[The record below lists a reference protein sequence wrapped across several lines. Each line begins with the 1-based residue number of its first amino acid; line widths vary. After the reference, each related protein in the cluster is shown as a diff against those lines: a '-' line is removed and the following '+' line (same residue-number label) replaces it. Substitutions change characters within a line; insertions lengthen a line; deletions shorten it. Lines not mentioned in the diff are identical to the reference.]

1 MAQFSLDVG
10 AFSTKLK
17 IGREP
22 VVVSPSLAAYDLE
35 RGVVTAIGKEA
46 LDTALKTGSRA
57 KLFRLMDGG
66 APAEP
71 RVLSGYLKALLKS
84 VGIKSFGRAP
94 VTVAT
99 TGGASDLDVKSLL
112 AAVEEA
118 GGKRCVPVSS
128 VIAATVGVH
137 EDPSQEQGV
146 MALIVGESVVEA
158 GIVSF
163 GKVAA
168 ISSARGGV
176 RALRSS
182 VRESV
187 KATAEIVVSD
197 DVAAEILGEMIDLEQ
212 PNRGTLAQVWGRSQ
226 ENGEHAS
233 STVSE
238 RDLMPSLL
246 RDVDAIAA
254 VAATCISRA
263 RAQLVSDVAY
273 RGIYLL
279 GGGARLNGLA
289 AYLSNALSVS
299 VKLPPEP
306 ELAIIEGLAG
316 LASSTTVDI
325 YW

>member
-1 MAQFSLDVG
+1 MTQFSLDVG

-17 IGREP
+17 VGGEP
-22 VVVSPSLAAYDLE
+22 VVVVPSLAAYDLE

-71 RVLSGYLKALLKS
+71 RILSGYLKALLKT
-84 VGIKSFGRAP
+84 VGIRGFGRDT
-94 VTVAT
+94 VTAAAC
-99 TGGASDLDVKSLL
+99 GGASDLDVKSLL

-118 GGKRCVPVSS
+118 GSKRCTPVPS
-128 VIAATVGVH
+128 VIAAAAGVH

-168 ISSARGGV
+168 QSSGRGGV

-182 VRESV
+182 IKESV
-187 KATAEIVVSD
+187 RSSAQIVISD
-197 DVAAEILGEMIDLEQ
+197 EVAFEILAEMIDIGQ
-212 PNRGTLAQVWGRSQ
+212 PGLNTLAKVWGRSQ
-226 ENGEHAS
+226 ENGEHTSATIS
-233 STVSE
+233 A
-238 RDLMPSLL
+238 RDLAPPLL
-246 RDVDAIAA
+246 REVDSIAA
-254 VAATCISRA
+254 VATTCISRA
-263 RAQLVSDVAY
+263 KAQLVSDVAY

-279 GGGARLNGLA
+279 GGGARLTGLA
-289 AYLSNALSVS
+289 NYLSNTLSVA
-299 VKLPPEP
+299 VKLPSDP
-306 ELAIIEGLAG
+306 ELAIVEGLAG
-316 LASSTTVDI
+316 LASSPKVDI